1 MKTGDIIWIV
11 IAALVVARIVWGRA
25 KKRKPAAS
33 GSKASEAA
41 ASSTASGA
49 KNQAAPAAPRKS
61 LPMWQRRWFTI
72 YTFVK
77 INTRRYFRDR
87 TAIFFTIA
95 FPLIFLFIFGGLFGK
110 SGDVSFKVAIIN
122 QSHATF
128 TDGFISDLGKNK
140 TFKISS
146 NVTTMAEAQDQMDHG
161 ELDATIVLPQDFGA
175 TQRGTNYP
183 SGKATVYYTENNAS
197 AAQTLTT
204 VLQGVF
210 GDINAQYVKTATP
223 FTAESKQTGV
233 AGLSQFDYTFSGL
246 LGFSILGLGI
256 FGPVNTFPELKKQ
269 GVLRRFHTT
278 PIRVWQFFTA
288 NVISQAL
295 IGLVTMV
302 VMFAVAIAVFHLKVV
317 GNYAE
322 LAVFLMLSIAM
333 IFGIGLAVGGWAQ
346 NERQAAPLVNII
358 TFPMMFLSGT
368 FFPRYLMPEWL
379 QHVTNYLP
387 LTPVIDGARLIAT
400 EGKGLLEL
408 GPQLG
413 IMAVWLVVI
422 YALAFRVFRWE

>member
-1 MKTGDIIWIV
+1 MSTGNIIWIV
-11 IAALVVARIVWGRA
+11 VAALIVARIAWRIVA
-25 KKRKPAAS
+25 KRRPAEANAAKATPSKP
-33 GSKASEAA
+33 K
-41 ASSTASGA
+41 
-49 KNQAAPAAPRKS
+49 KS
-61 LPMWQRRWFTI
+61 LSPTQRKLYTV

-87 TAIFFTIA
+87 TAIFFTVA
-95 FPLIFLFIFGGLFGK
+95 FPLIFLFIFGGLFGH
-110 SGDVSFKVAIIN
+110 SSSVNFKVALLN
-122 QSHATF
+122 DSNAPYTQQLVKQLES
-128 TDGFISDLGKNK
+128 NK
-140 TFKISS
+140 AITVNKSI
-146 NVTTMAEAQDQMDHG
+146 TTMSDANDQMSHG
-161 ELDATIVLPQDFGA
+161 TIDATIVLPQNFGVVA
-175 TQRGTNYP
+175 KNSKIPTGN
-183 SGKATVYYTENNAS
+183 ATVYYTENNAD
-197 AAQTLTT
+197 AAQTLTSL
-204 VLQGVF
+204 LQAEFAG
-210 GDINAQYVKTATP
+210 INAQFVKTQTP
-223 FTAESKQTGV
+223 FTVASKQTGK
-233 AGLSQFDYTFSGL
+233 AGLTQFDYTFSGL

-278 PIRVWQFFTA
+278 PIRAWQFFVA
-288 NVISQAL
+288 NVFSQAL
-295 IGLVTMV
+295 IGLITMV
-302 VMFAVAIAVFHLKVV
+302 VMFGVAITIFHLKVV

-322 LAVFLMLSIAM
+322 LAVFLALSIGM

-413 IMAVWLVVI
+413 IMGIWIIVI
-422 YALAFRVFRWE
+422 YAIAFRVFRWE